1 MQFFSDFPFDPGIT
15 ENLPI
20 IYCDNSYTSIYFRI
34 DQIYAKQ
41 AMAAYFL
48 DTVLNLPWDR
58 IRNRT
63 QKKISLYS
71 YRHLF
76 QTKLNI

>member
-1 MQFFSDFPFDPGIT
+1 MQFHSDFPFDPGIT

-48 DTVLNLPWDR
+48 DTVLNLP
-58 IRNRT
+58 
-63 QKKISLYS
+63 
-71 YRHLF
+71 
-76 QTKLNI
+76 